1 LTAAAVLWGLGA
13 LAAAFLA
20 LLWVPRFFVGRAQ
33 DRLAARVLSG
43 GEERFK
49 LLTRAELV
57 VGPHRRLPGVL
68 ALTEGAIEFQGLF
81 GESVPI
87 ATDRIQKIE
96 TGSRLSTGRRLFR
109 LEVLRLTRL
118 SGAREEFVLSPA
130 SAGAWRSHLG
140 LWAMRERQADADRVV
155 PGR

>member
-1 LTAAAVLWGLGA
+1 MTTLLLWAFGA

-20 LLWVPRFFVGRAQ
+20 LLGIPRFFVGRAQ
-33 DRLAARVLSG
+33 DRLAARVLAG
-43 GEERFK
+43 DAGRFK

-57 VGPHRRLPGVL
+57 VGPHRRLPGIL
-68 ALTEGAIEFQGLF
+68 ALTEGAIEFSGLF

-87 ATDRIQKIE
+87 ATDRIQRIE
-96 TGSRLSTGRRLFR
+96 TGSRLFSGRRLFR

-118 SGAREEFVLSPA
+118 SGAREEFVLSLA
-130 SAGAWRSHLG
+130 SAAAWRSHLG
-140 LWAMRERQADADRVV
+140 LWATLERQANADRVI